1 MDGILIID
9 KPAGPTSHDVVARVR
24 RALGER
30 RIGHGGTLDP
40 LATGVLVLVVGRAT
54 RLARFFAGTDK
65 TYDATIRLGVATDTY
80 DAAGRVVRVSAAPP
94 GYGTAAT
101 AALPDREAVAQALAS
116 FVGTYAQ
123 TPPAF
128 SAKKVDGVR
137 AYTRA
142 RQGAPVEPKPA
153 IVSAREIILESVEV
167 SLVRLRVRCSAGFY
181 VRTLAH
187 ALGERLGVGA
197 HLEALRR
204 TCAGGFDI
212 SQAVTLESVEREG
225 TAAARRLVPLANA
238 LPDLP
243 SVALTDAG
251 VRRALHGMTL
261 VGADF
266 PATPPGGPGPLRLF
280 SPDGRLVAIARAGG
294 SPGVLHP
301 FIVIG

>member
-1 MDGILIID
+1 MDGILVID

-24 RALGER
+24 RAIGER
-30 RIGHGGTLDP
+30 RIGHAGTLDP
-40 LATGVLVLVVGRAT
+40 LATGVLLLVVGRAT
-54 RLARFFAGTDK
+54 RLARFFAGADK
-65 TYDATIRLGVATDTY
+65 TYDATVRLGVATDTY
-80 DAAGRVVRVSAAPP
+80 DAAGRVVAVSAAPV
-94 GYGTAAT
+94 GSGAGVA
-101 AALPDREAVAQALAS
+101 AALPDREAVALALAS

-123 TPPAF
+123 TPPTF
-128 SAKKVDGVR
+128 SAKKVAGVR
-137 AYTRA
+137 AYARA
-142 RQGAPVEPKPA
+142 RQGVPVEPKPA
-153 IVSAREIILESVEV
+153 VVSAREITLESIEA

-204 TCAGGFDI
+204 THAGGFDL
-212 SQAVTLESVEREG
+212 SQAVALEWVEREG
-225 TAAARRLVPLANA
+225 AAAARCLVPLASA

-243 SVALTDAG
+243 AVALTDTG

-266 PATPPGGPGPLRLF
+266 PAPPPGGSSPLRLF
-280 SPDGRLVAIARAGG
+280 SPDGRLVAIARAGA
-294 SPGVLHP
+294 SPGILHP